1 MAFYKRA
8 VRYLWRKRNK
18 SCLLFFVFLLVGT
31 MILGTSMI
39 LRATEQTEAEIQ
51 KKTRAKVICEMKK
64 AETEL
69 TEKESSK
76 IENLPHVQAVNRM
89 GNHHGFLT
97 EQNPVTWSDSEDA
110 DNRKVN
116 IYSYD
121 DLKND
126 SPFADHTYKLTAGT
140 LFTDSKTHEAVVN
153 ADFATANGLE
163 IGDQISIQT
172 EDRAEGK
179 TGRKINVTIC
189 GFFLSC
195 NESQQEKTAAA
206 VLRAENQI
214 YLDQGAYEELFGG
227 EGIYKVAVYTEQP
240 EQLDSLAEQ
249 IQTIFQ
255 DKAEVTTSDTLFQ
268 QMKAPLE
275 QITRVVGLMQ
285 MMTFLTGL
293 FIVSLLL
300 CMWMRSRQKEMA
312 VLVSMGET
320 KMHLFLQALLESAVL
335 FLMAAGF
342 ACCFGRAAAGEMQKL
357 FFSSLTPEFRLTI
370 SLEVKDVAQFLGTG
384 GIVAVTAVF
393 LSILPI
399 FRSNPK
405 DILSRMEG

>member
-1 MAFYKRA
+1 M
-8 VRYLWRKRNK
+8 
-18 SCLLFFVFLLVGT
+18 
-31 MILGTSMI
+31 
-39 LRATEQTEAEIQ
+39 
-51 KKTRAKVICEMKK
+51 
-64 AETEL
+64 
-69 TEKESSK
+69 
-76 IENLPHVQAVNRM
+76 
-89 GNHHGFLT
+89 
-97 EQNPVTWSDSEDA
+97 
-110 DNRKVN
+110 
-116 IYSYD
+116 
-121 DLKND
+121 
-126 SPFADHTYKLTAGT
+126 
-140 LFTDSKTHEAVVN
+140 VN

-189 GFFLSC
+189 GFFLSG
-195 NESQQEKTAAA
+195 NESQQEKTAPA

-342 ACCFGRAAAGEMQKL
+342 ACCFGRAAGGEMQKL
-357 FFSSLTPEFRLTI
+357 FFHPLRQNS
-370 SLEVKDVAQFLGTG
+370 D
-384 GIVAVTAVF
+384 
-393 LSILPI
+393 
-399 FRSNPK
+399 
-405 DILSRMEG
+405 